1 MSINPRPIVLSI
13 AGFDPSG
20 GAGLLAD
27 IKTIESHKVYGL
39 GVLTC
44 STLQNELVFKEINW
58 LETAYIK
65 NQIKLLH
72 QVSKIEVVKIGL
84 VKSLK
89 SLKKI
94 TQYLLELNPFVKI
107 IWDPILSSSSG
118 FVFHKKWNSNELYSV
133 LEDLYLITPNWEEI
147 KMLFQESEPLEAA
160 EALSKYCPIFLKGG
174 HNQLEKGVDYLFFNG
189 KTTKYSLEKI
199 SNFQKHG
206 SGCVLSSSIA
216 SNIALGK
223 TLEEAC
229 RKAKIY
235 TLAFLESSENLLGY
249 HNMTK

>member
-1 MSINPRPIVLSI
+1 MSINQRPLVLSI

-27 IKTIESHKVYGL
+27 IKTIESHKVYGF

-44 STLQNELVFKEINW
+44 STLQNELVFKDINW
-58 LETAYIK
+58 LETAQVK
-65 NQIKLLH
+65 NQIKILS
-72 QVSKIEVVKIGL
+72 QTTKIEVVKIGL

-118 FVFHKKWNSNELYSV
+118 FVFHKKWNANELYSV
-133 LEDLYLITPNWEEI
+133 LEDLYLVTPNWDEI
-147 KMLFQESEPLEAA
+147 KMLYQELEPLEAA
-160 EALSKYCPIFLKGG
+160 QVLSKYCPIFLKGG
-174 HNQLEKGVDYLFFNG
+174 HNHLEKGIDYLFFNE

-199 SNFQKHG
+199 TNFQKHG

-216 SNIALGK
+216 ANIALGK
-223 TLEEAC
+223 PLEEAC
-229 RKAKIY
+229 KRAKIY

-249 HNMTK
+249 HNMTR

>member
-89 SLKKI
+89 SLKRS
-94 TQYLLELNPFVKI
+94 LNIF
-107 IWDPILSSSSG
+107 
-118 FVFHKKWNSNELYSV
+118 WN
-133 LEDLYLITPNWEEI
+133 
-147 KMLFQESEPLEAA
+147 
-160 EALSKYCPIFLKGG
+160 
-174 HNQLEKGVDYLFFNG
+174 
-189 KTTKYSLEKI
+189 
-199 SNFQKHG
+199 
-206 SGCVLSSSIA
+206 
-216 SNIALGK
+216 
-223 TLEEAC
+223 
-229 RKAKIY
+229 
-235 TLAFLESSENLLGY
+235 
-249 HNMTK
+249 

>member
-118 FVFHKKWNSNELYSV
+118 FVFHKKECCFPV
-133 LEDLYLITPNWEEI
+133 
-147 KMLFQESEPLEAA
+147 
-160 EALSKYCPIFLKGG
+160 G
-174 HNQLEKGVDYLFFNG
+174 
-189 KTTKYSLEKI
+189 KI
-199 SNFQKHG
+199 SVNRKNTGEF
-206 SGCVLSSSIA
+206 
-216 SNIALGK
+216 LGK
-223 TLEEAC
+223 VKEQ
-229 RKAKIY
+229 KDWYVNI
-235 TLAFLESSENLLGY
+235 S
-249 HNMTK
+249 